1 MFRNED
7 DLTLKLSEVLFINDV
22 IVKHKQSG
30 AKPQLL
36 HEDWEYLQLHCA
48 LYINSDLSGV
58 SRTMMV
64 IFIIQYFNFSIL
76 IETKTNSNFIFSQK
90 KLPEVVFND

>member
-1 MFRNED
+1 MLENVCMLNYSKCRNED

-64 IFIIQYFNFSIL
+64 SKNVCHII
-76 IETKTNSNFIFSQK
+76 E
-90 KLPEVVFND
+90 

>member
-1 MFRNED
+1 MLRNED

-64 IFIIQYFNFSIL
+64 VIKYFIYL
-76 IETKTNSNFIFSQK
+76 TNKSKIV
-90 KLPEVVFND
+90 LHI

>member
-1 MFRNED
+1 
-7 DLTLKLSEVLFINDV
+7 
-22 IVKHKQSG
+22 VKHKQSG

-64 IFIIQYFNFSIL
+64 YTKIFVKLLNISNLHHIAYTFSR
-76 IETKTNSNFIFSQK
+76 K
-90 KLPEVVFND
+90 KSLEVVFNV

>member
-1 MFRNED
+1 MFSNED

-64 IFIIQYFNFSIL
+64 NNI
-76 IETKTNSNFIFSQK
+76 NSNLSKIILLSI
-90 KLPEVVFND
+90 

>member
-1 MFRNED
+1 MFDTKFNNTFLPALFSNED

-64 IFIIQYFNFSIL
+64 NIHFC
-76 IETKTNSNFIFSQK
+76 EMT
-90 KLPEVVFND
+90 